1 MVQRTFSPLFT
12 WYVHRRFPGLQ
23 NGPFWSGCVSHSSL
37 TALRRPRRGSAF
49 VYTGCVPLHSEQSPP
64 SGVRARL
71 HEVIFESKTPAGKA
85 FDVALL
91 WAILLS
97 VLAVML
103 ESVGPIRARY
113 GAFIRITEWVFTAL
127 FTLEYVLRLIA
138 VGRPL
143 LYARSFFG
151 LVDLLAILPSF
162 VSLLLPGTQSLL
174 VVRVLRLLR
183 VFRVLKLVSFLGQAE
198 ILLTALRASRP
209 KITVFLGAVLS
220 TVVIAGAVMYMVE
233 GEESGFD
240 SIPRGM
246 YWAIVTMT
254 TVGFGDITPKT
265 VPGQFIASVL
275 MIMGYGV
282 IAVPTG
288 IVSVELVAASRQ
300 GLNPEACPGCG
311 AEGHD
316 LDAVYCKRCGTH
328 L

>member
-1 MVQRTFSPLFT
+1 MT
-12 WYVHRRFPGLQ
+12 
-23 NGPFWSGCVSHSSL
+23 
-37 TALRRPRRGSAF
+37 RP
-49 VYTGCVPLHSEQSPP
+49 SEQSPP
-64 SGVRARL
+64 PGVRARL
-71 HEVIFESKTPAGKA
+71 HEIIFESNTPAGKA

-103 ESVGPIRARY
+103 ESVAPIRARY
-113 GAFIRITEWVFTAL
+113 GETIRLLEWGFTVL
-127 FTLEYVLRLIA
+127 FSVEYVLRLIA
-138 VGRPL
+138 VKHSLR
-143 LYARSFFG
+143 YALSFYG
-151 LVDLLAILPSF
+151 LVDLLALLPSY
-162 VSLLLPGTQSLL
+162 VSLMLPGAQSLL

-183 VFRVLKLVSFLGQAE
+183 VFRVLKLVNFLGEAE
-198 ILLTALRASRP
+198 VLLTALRASRP
-209 KITVFLGAVLS
+209 KITVFLLAVLS
-220 TVVIAGAVMYMVE
+220 TVVIMGSVMYMVE
-233 GEESGFD
+233 GEANGFD

-282 IAVPTG
+282 LAVPTG
-288 IVSVELVAASRQ
+288 IVSVELAAASRQ

-316 LDAVYCKRCGTH
+316 VDAVHCKHCGTR

>member
-1 MVQRTFSPLFT
+1 MT
-12 WYVHRRFPGLQ
+12 
-23 NGPFWSGCVSHSSL
+23 
-37 TALRRPRRGSAF
+37 RP
-49 VYTGCVPLHSEQSPP
+49 SEQSPP
-64 SGVRARL
+64 AGVRARL
-71 HEVIFESKTPAGKA
+71 HEIIFESDTPAGKA

-113 GAFIRITEWVFTAL
+113 GEVIRIAEWVFTVL
-127 FTLEYVLRLIA
+127 FSLEYVLRLFS
-138 VGRPL
+138 VKRPL
-143 LYARSFFG
+143 LYALSFYG
-151 LVDLLAILPSF
+151 LVDLMALLPTY
-162 VSLLLPGTQSLL
+162 VSLMLPGAQSLL

-183 VFRVLKLVSFLGQAE
+183 VFR
-198 ILLTALRASRP
+198 
-209 KITVFLGAVLS
+209 GAVLS
-220 TVVIAGAVMYMVE
+220 TVVIMGSVMYLVE
-233 GEESGFD
+233 GEANGFD

-282 IAVPTG
+282 LAVPTG
-288 IVSVELVAASRQ
+288 IVSVELAAASRHII
-300 GLNPEACPGCG
+300 NPEACPGCG

-316 LDAVYCKRCGTH
+316 VDAVHCKFCGTR

>member
-1 MVQRTFSPLFT
+1 MNVT
-12 WYVHRRFPGLQ
+12 
-23 NGPFWSGCVSHSSL
+23 
-37 TALRRPRRGSAF
+37 RP
-49 VYTGCVPLHSEQSPP
+49 SEQSPP
-64 SGVRARL
+64 AGVRARL
-71 HEVIFESKTPAGKA
+71 HEIIFESNTPAGKA

-103 ESVGPIRARY
+103 ESVAPIRARY
-113 GAFIRITEWVFTAL
+113 GVTIRNAEWVFTVL
-127 FTLEYVLRLIA
+127 FSLEYVLRLFS
-138 VGRPL
+138 VSRPL

-162 VSLLLPGTQSLL
+162 VSLLLPGAQSLL

-183 VFRVLKLVSFLGQAE
+183 VFRVLKLASFLGQAE
-198 ILLTALRASRP
+198 VLLTALRASRP

-220 TVVIAGAVMYMVE
+220 TVVIMGSVMYMVE
-233 GEESGFD
+233 GEANGFD

-265 VPGQFIASVL
+265 VTGQFIASVL
-275 MIMGYGV
+275 MILGYGV
-282 IAVPTG
+282 LAVPTG
-288 IVSVELVAASRQ
+288 IVSVELAAASRH
-300 GLNPEACPGCG
+300 GINPEACPGCG

-316 LDAVYCKRCGTH
+316 VDAVHCKFCGTR

>member
-1 MVQRTFSPLFT
+1 MT
-12 WYVHRRFPGLQ
+12 
-23 NGPFWSGCVSHSSL
+23 
-37 TALRRPRRGSAF
+37 LR
-49 VYTGCVPLHSEQSPP
+49 SEQSPP
-64 SGVRARL
+64 SGVRAWL
-71 HEVIFESKTPAGKA
+71 HEVIFESDTPAGKA

-91 WAILLS
+91 WTIVLS

-103 ESVGPIRARY
+103 ESVAPIRAQY
-113 GAFIRITEWVFTAL
+113 GEFIRIAEWAFTVL
-127 FTLEYVLRLIA
+127 FSLEYVLRLFA
-138 VGRPL
+138 VSRPM

-151 LVDLLAILPSF
+151 LVDLLAILPTY
-162 VSLLLPGTQSLL
+162 VSLLLPGAQSLL

-183 VFRVLKLVSFLGQAE
+183 IFRVLKLVSFLGEAE
-198 ILLTALRASRP
+198 VLLTALRASRP
-209 KITVFLGAVLS
+209 KIIVFLGAVLS
-220 TVVIAGAVMYMVE
+220 TVVIMGSVMYMVE
-233 GEESGFD
+233 GEENGFD

-288 IVSVELVAASRQ
+288 IVSVELAAATRHS
-300 GLNPEACPGCG
+300 LNPEACPGCG

-316 LDAVYCKRCGTH
+316 VDAVHCKFCGTR